1 MDEDKIKELEGMD
14 LDSEEVSSYAEH
26 LMEVADESDKLADEL
41 QYDADAAVELSKQ
54 INRMDQGI
62 EKLADGYEDWSD
74 VLKKS
79 DKTSQEYSEA
89 LNNMQDALGDLLDV
103 EDELIS
109 DDFIQNHFEDIEKA
123 ANGDTEAIDRLHK
136 ALAQQIV
143 IEAATNFGLAEA
155 EIDSLVD
162 KLNNLE
168 IPDIE
173 VGARIDNEKLNT
185 DYNEFLTTMGEIISA
200 AGMTAD
206 EANALFGQMGFQAN
220 FATEEVPTE
229 QVVPEYVTE
238 TADAG
243 TVTETMED
251 GKKVT
256 YVKTRTRTYQDGTY
270 KATGKMT
277 AIAMETSTDADG
289 NQVKIPKINSLVKK
303 AGGSFSNYS
312 SSNRGGPSSPKS
324 SGGGG
329 SSAQEPDRMD
339 PLEEEVD
346 RYHSIETQITKVEKA
361 LDRLSSK
368 QEKFVGQK
376 LIDNLNEQ

>member
-143 IEAATNFGLAEA
+143 IEAATNFGLAET

-173 VGARIDNEKLNT
+173 IGARIDNEKLNT

-312 SSNRGGPSSPKS
+312 SSNRGGSSSPKS
-324 SGGGG
+324 SSGGG
-329 SSAQEPDRMD
+329 SSSEQDRMD